1 MQKIGLIGYGRAGK
15 AVASVLAADGA
26 TELCWIAKRSAEAPE
41 FPAPSPIHT
50 IQNALEYEELF
61 TRCPVD
67 VVVDFS
73 HPGSI
78 LEYGAV
84 AARHGVHILSANSN
98 HSPTQLNFAR
108 RLGRRVAVMC
118 SPNITLGIN
127 FLMIAA
133 KVLQKI
139 APSVD
144 IAIIEEHF
152 RDKPEVSGT
161 AKKIARELDINTAD
175 ITSLRLG
182 GIVGHHQ
189 VVFGFPYQT
198 VRFIHD
204 SISREAFGTG
214 ALFALGLL
222 KKQSPGFYSL
232 EALMQQQMLD
242 FMQGDVA

>member
-1 MQKIGLIGYGRAGK
+1 MQKIGLIGYGKAGK
-15 AVASVLAADGA
+15 AVASVFAADGG
-26 TELCWIAKRSAEAPE
+26 TELSWIVKRSAETPE
-41 FPAPSPIHT
+41 FSAPAPIRS
-50 IQNALEYEELF
+50 IQNPLDYEMLF
-61 TRCPVD
+61 AHHPVD

-73 HPGSI
+73 SPGSI
-78 LEYGAV
+78 LEYGTA
-84 AARHGVHILSANSN
+84 AARHGVAILSANSS
-98 HSPTQLNFAR
+98 HSQTQLNFAR
-108 RLGRRVAVMC
+108 RLGRRVPVMC

-152 RDKPEVSGT
+152 RDKPEISGT
-161 AKKIARELDINTAD
+161 AKKIARELDINMSD

-198 VRFIHD
+198 LRFVHD

-222 KKQSPGFYSL
+222 RKQPPGFYSL
-232 EALMQQQMLD
+232 ETLMQQQMLD
-242 FMQGDVA
+242 FLQGDAA

>member
-1 MQKIGLIGYGRAGK
+1 MQKIGLIGYGKAGK
-15 AVASVLAADGA
+15 AVASVLAADAA
-26 TELCWIAKRSAEAPE
+26 TELCWIAKRSAETSGV
-41 FPAPSPIHT
+41 PAPSPIHA
-50 IQNALEYEELF
+50 IQDAQEYEALF
-61 TRCPVD
+61 ARHPVD
-67 VVVDFS
+67 MVVDFS

-78 LEYGAV
+78 LEYGAA
-84 AARHGVHILSANSN
+84 AARHGVRILSANSN
-98 HSPTQLNFAR
+98 HSPTQLSFAR

-133 KVLQKI
+133 KALQRM
-139 APSVD
+139 APHVD

-152 RDKPEVSGT
+152 RDKPDVSGT
-161 AKKIARELDINTAD
+161 AKKIARELDISTAD

-182 GIVGHHQ
+182 GVVGHHQ

-214 ALFALGLL
+214 ALFALELL
-222 KKQSPGFYSL
+222 KKQTPGFYSL

-242 FMQGDVA
+242 FFQGDAA